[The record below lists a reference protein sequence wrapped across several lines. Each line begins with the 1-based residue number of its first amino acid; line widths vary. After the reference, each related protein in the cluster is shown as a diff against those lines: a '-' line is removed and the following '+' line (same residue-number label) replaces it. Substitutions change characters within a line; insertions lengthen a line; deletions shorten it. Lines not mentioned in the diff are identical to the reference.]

1 MSENVIE
8 ITDSSFD
15 TEVTQSDIPVLVDF
29 WAEWCGPCRMIAPTI
44 EELADEYKDKVKFGK
59 IDTDKNRD
67 VPVKFDIQAIPTII
81 LFNKGQI
88 AHKFVGLTSKD
99 DFKTE
104 LDALVA

>member
-8 ITDSSFD
+8 ITDSSFEND
-15 TEVTQSDIPVLVDF
+15 VAQSDIPVLVDF

-44 EELADEYKDKVKFGK
+44 EELADEYKDKIKFGK

-81 LFNKGQI
+81 LFNKGEI

-99 DFKTE
+99 DFKE
-104 LDALVA
+104 KLDALA

>member
-59 IDTDKNRD
+59 IDTDKNRE

-104 LDALVA
+104 LDALDA

>member
-8 ITDSSFD
+8 ITDSSFEN
-15 TEVTQSDIPVLVDF
+15 EVVQNDIPVLVDF
-29 WAEWCGPCRMIAPTI
+29 WAEWCGPCRMIAPII
-44 EELADEYKDKVKFGK
+44 EELADEYKDTVKFGK

-104 LDALVA
+104 LDALA

>member
-15 TEVTQSDIPVLVDF
+15 TEVAQSDIPVLVDF

-44 EELADEYKDKVKFGK
+44 EELADEYKDKIKFGK

-81 LFNKGQI
+81 LFNKGEI

>member
-8 ITDSSFD
+8 ITDSSFEN
-15 TEVTQSDIPVLVDF
+15 EVAQSDIPVLVDF
-29 WAEWCGPCRMIAPTI
+29 WAEWCGPCRMIAPII

-104 LDALVA
+104 LDALDD

>member
-59 IDTDKNRD
+59 IDTDKNRE

-81 LFNKGQI
+81 LFNKGEI

>member
-59 IDTDKNRD
+59 IDTDKNRE

>member
-8 ITDSSFD
+8 ITDSSFEN
-15 TEVTQSDIPVLVDF
+15 EVAQSDIPVLVDF
-29 WAEWCGPCRMIAPTI
+29 WAEWCGPCRLIAPTI

-99 DFKTE
+99 DFKAE
-104 LDALVA
+104 LDTLA